1 MNFKFNHE
9 AEEIHTALG
18 IQEDVLTN
26 LSEKL
31 VELDSSLEDGEN
43 ISTTRVIEKIISMG
57 FTQEQLYI
65 LAGFEIMSRIK
76 DKQEA
81 MLSILSKMKEMLKQQ
96 SEE

>member
-43 ISTTRVIEKIISMG
+43 ISTTRIIEKIIPP
-57 FTQEQLYI
+57 
-65 LAGFEIMSRIK
+65 
-76 DKQEA
+76 
-81 MLSILSKMKEMLKQQ
+81 
-96 SEE
+96 